1 MGEIYKRAMERIRY
15 NRDRRLNGLVNSIPF
30 SLKRFNNAIPG
41 VQKENYVIVTASSGV
56 GKSKLTKRLFVI
68 DPIDFVMNNPG
79 MNIKLDIFYFCLEES
94 KERFMQSLMCS
105 WLYKHRK
112 ARVPIKEL
120 NSEIDVLDGKYVTA
134 LEEAESYFDKV
145 ESALHIYDDVR
156 NPYGIYR
163 TVEEFLEK
171 NGTWTKKTIMV
182 PSKEVKGKL
191 IPTEVRDK
199 YIPNHPDHYVLVVVD
214 HVSLIHPEKAHNN
227 SLHAAISDLSSNHF
241 LRLRD
246 KYYCSLVL
254 VQQQAADKEK
264 QQYTY
269 KGQSIE
275 AKLEP
280 TMDGLGDNKL
290 TQREANEVYGLFAP
304 DRYEI
309 KNHRGYRVDQLED
322 NYRSLMV
329 LKYRDG
335 ESNLRIGLFFDGAVN
350 HYEELPYVD
359 DMSSQTYEDYLRRVG
374 RLLTVDNIDFTNV

>member
-1 MGEIYKRAMERIRY
+1 MERIKY
-15 NRDRRLNGLVNSIPF
+15 NRERRLKGLVNSIPY
-30 SLKRFNNAIPG
+30 SLKRFNNVVPG
-41 VQKENYVIVTASSGV
+41 IQKENYVIVTASSGV

-68 DPIDFVMNNPG
+68 DPIDFMLNNQQMG
-79 MNIKLDIFYFCLEES
+79 MKLDIFYFCLEES
-94 KERFMQSLMCS
+94 KERFMNSLMCS

-120 NSEIDVLDGKYVTA
+120 NSETEVLDGKYIVA
-134 LEEAESYFDKV
+134 LEEAESYFERV
-145 ESALHIYDDVR
+145 ESMLHIYDDVR

-163 TVEEFLEK
+163 EVEEFLEK
-171 NGTWTKKTIMV
+171 NGTWTKKQIMV
-182 PSKEVKGKL
+182 PSKEKKGEL
-191 IPTEVRDK
+191 VPIMVRNK
-199 YIPNHPDHYVLVVVD
+199 YIPNHPDHYVLVIVD

-246 KYYCSLVL
+246 KYYCSLVM

-280 TMDGLGDNKL
+280 TLDGLGDNKL
-290 TQREANEVYGLFAP
+290 TGRDANEVYGLFAP

-309 KNHRGYRVDQLED
+309 KNHKGYNVEQLED

-350 HYEELPYVD
+350 HFEELPPVD
-359 DMSSQTYEDYLRRVG
+359 DMSSQAYENYLRRVG